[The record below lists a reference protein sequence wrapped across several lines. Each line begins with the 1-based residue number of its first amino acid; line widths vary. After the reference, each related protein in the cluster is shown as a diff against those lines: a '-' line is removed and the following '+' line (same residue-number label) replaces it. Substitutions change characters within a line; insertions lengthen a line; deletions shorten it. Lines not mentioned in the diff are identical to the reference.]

1 MMRLASGRK
10 DPRGL
15 LLSKLPQVSF
25 EPLKFDRMESDL
37 LSTAPEAKPR
47 QTPLGGLRRL
57 GTVMNRR
64 KSVVGPSAGTYDK
77 KAEKKHFSPFAPF
90 KRSDSSRDM
99 QIPESPPGTPL
110 DRPGTSLTEEGPAR
124 TPDVSHDRTMTNVV
138 TPVHV
143 SQPQPTGTNGTYQ
156 EAQGG
161 FAGNGAEHVDSE
173 GFTERP
179 STIDEITRAQREAAY
194 VFTESLPEMIANI
207 VIYTVWKTPA

>member
-1 MMRLASGRK
+1 MQLASGPN
-10 DPRGL
+10 DLRGL
-15 LLSKLPQVSF
+15 LLSRLHQVSSQLF
-25 EPLKFDRMESDL
+25 KIDSMDSNF
-37 LSTAPEAKPR
+37 LSIAPETQPR

-99 QIPESPPGTPL
+99 QIPESPPGTPS
-110 DRPGTSLTEEGPAR
+110 DRPGTSMTEEEHAR
-124 TPDVSHDRTMTNVV
+124 TLGVSHDRTLTDVV
-138 TPVHV
+138 TPVPF
-143 SQPQPTGTNGTYQ
+143 SQPEPTGTNGTYQ
-156 EAQGG
+156 EAQAR

-179 STIDEITRAQREAAY
+179 STIDEITRAQREAAC
-194 VFTESLPEMIANI
+194 VFHEDLT
-207 VIYTVWKTPA
+207 